1 MVRWVKSLPEK
12 VADSIV
18 VPALAVVIIAVAS
31 LALGLLDDKVP
42 VWAALVILLVLAGGA
57 FGLGRGART
66 DVEELEEFVELLQLQ
81 VDLHQYYADHL
92 YDVLETLQKVIT
104 GQIPGVTFADL
115 VERGMLQPARE
126 YLQVSGEDVRL
137 SVQVPDDEHQNFIM
151 EFSAGHS
158 LGGSRDFRLPI
169 AGSFGGH
176 AYASGEVQWTGDV
189 SEDSR
194 WSKHPKASQERK
206 YGSLVSVPIS
216 VRDQVIGVLNVISTY
231 KQAFSPADRT
241 YIELLGSILSVA
253 WSLVDEEGQDD

>member
-57 FGLGRGART
+57 FALGRGART

-104 GQIPGVTFADL
+104 GQIPEVTFADL

-194 WSKHPKASQERK
+194 WSKHPKASQERVAR
-206 YGSLVSVPIS
+206 VSSDQRARPGNRRAQ
-216 VRDQVIGVLNVISTY
+216 RDLHLQAGILAGRPNVHRATRIDP
-231 KQAFSPADRT
+231 QRRVEPCRRGGAR
-241 YIELLGSILSVA
+241 
-253 WSLVDEEGQDD
+253 